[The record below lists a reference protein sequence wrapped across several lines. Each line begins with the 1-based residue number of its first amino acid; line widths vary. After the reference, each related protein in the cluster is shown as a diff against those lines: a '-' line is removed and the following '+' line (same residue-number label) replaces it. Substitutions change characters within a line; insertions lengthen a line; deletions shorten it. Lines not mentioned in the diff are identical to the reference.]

1 MPVRQVF
8 STMGIFWTF
17 LTGVFIGKKG
27 RQALARRAERRYISV
42 RSTHA
47 ITLEK
52 NTLNA
57 RQISIMATIALLPW
71 TTIATADDHLSVN
84 LESTIH
90 GGIQVIGT
98 LDGTSDL
105 DAFYGEVNTGI
116 NLARWPQLTALLD
129 FRGESLAA
137 TAADDDRISLY
148 AHVRPG
154 MRLNVPAINNLDVYF
169 EASAANTWEWYR
181 RNGELQDEY
190 PAFHTSP
197 LYAVGV
203 ADRYRGAQWRLG
215 GAYDGYQDLAGRSPY
230 QVRGDVHI
238 VEENRNT
245 WGVNG
250 RLGVDYLSLGLSLR
264 LH

>member
-1 MPVRQVF
+1 M
-8 STMGIFWTF
+8 
-17 LTGVFIGKKG
+17 
-27 RQALARRAERRYISV
+27 
-42 RSTHA
+42 
-47 ITLEK
+47 
-52 NTLNA
+52 NA
-57 RQISIMATIALLPW
+57 RQFSIVTLLVLITL
-71 TTIATADDHLSVN
+71 TTVAKANDHLSFN
-84 LESTIH
+84 PEGTIH
-90 GGIQVIGT
+90 GGIQVIGA

-116 NLARWPQLTALLD
+116 SMERWPQVTALLD

-137 TAADDDRISLY
+137 TDADDDRISLY
-148 AHVRPG
+148 AQLRPG
-154 MRLNVPAINNLDVYF
+154 LRLNVPAINNLELYF

-181 RNGELQDEY
+181 RNGELQDDY

-215 GAYDGYQDLAGRSPY
+215 GAYDGYQALAGRTPY

-238 VEENRNT
+238 VEEGRNT

-250 RLGVDYLSLGLSLR
+250 RVTVDYLSLGLSLR